1 MKFKQVILIFLFILS
16 LGSTFYLYKDFL
28 INILIAGLI
37 CIATFGIKQRLD
49 RVFTSRLLNSVLSV
63 FILTLFFIVP
73 LFFVA
78 QQGVKFFSQFQVSQ
92 IMYYIDSSKEG
103 LRELLVTFPVAEKVF
118 ANLTQDITSQNI
130 ANWGLKL
137 SSHIGKESLSLVVDL
152 GFIILF
158 LFVFFYYGRSVYI
171 YILKLSPLNV
181 RESHYIF
188 EEVVGVLKIVLFAS
202 IANVVLQGLFFGIF
216 IYFFNFKYVLILGIL
231 YGIAALVPVVGG
243 ALVWIPLV
251 GYELFLGNTWQA
263 IGIAIY
269 AIIFIGFVI
278 DNLLKPLIIG
288 FVNHRIL
295 SKPLNI
301 NEIVIFFAI
310 FAGFS
315 TFGFWGIIIGPAITA
330 FFIAFVRLQR
340 RLY

>member
-1 MKFKQVILIFLFILS
+1 MFILS
-16 LGSTFYLYKDFL
+16 LGSIFYLYKDFL

-49 RVFTSRLLNSVLSV
+49 YIFTSRFLNSILSV

-73 LFFVA
+73 LFFVV

-103 LRELLVTFPVAEKVF
+103 LREFLATFPVVEKVF
-118 ANLTQDITSQNI
+118 TNLTQDITSQNI

-137 SSHIGKESLSLVVDL
+137 SSHIGKESLSLVIDL

-181 RESHYIF
+181 RESHHIF

-269 AIIFIGFVI
+269 AIVFIGFVI

-301 NEIVIFFAI
+301 NEIIIFFAI

>member
-1 MKFKQVILIFLFILS
+1 MKFKQVLLIFLSILS
-16 LGSTFYLYKDFL
+16 LGSVLYLYRDFL

-49 RVFTSRLLNSVLSV
+49 HIFTSRFLNSILSV
-63 FILTLFFIVP
+63 FVLTLFFIIP
-73 LFFVA
+73 LFFVV
-78 QQGVKFFSQFQVSQ
+78 QQGVKFFSQFQTSQ
-92 IMYYIDSSKEG
+92 IMYYVDSSKEG
-103 LRELLVTFPVAEKVF
+103 LRELLASFPVAEKVF

-171 YILKLSPLNV
+171 YILKLSPLNI
-181 RESHYIF
+181 RETHRIF
-188 EEVVGVLKIVLFAS
+188 EEVVGVLKIVLFTS
-202 IANVVLQGLFFGIF
+202 IVNVILQGLFFGIF
-216 IYFFNFKYVLILGIL
+216 IYFFDFKYALILGIL

-243 ALVWIPLV
+243 ALVWIPIV

-269 AIIFIGFVI
+269 AVVFIGFVI

-288 FVNHRIL
+288 FANHRIL
-295 SKPLNI
+295 SKPLDI